1 MNQIVLFASTVFMGF
16 FAIMNPI
23 GNMPIFLGLVEG
35 IDKTE
40 QKKIARKSVV
50 LAFIIIAAFSIF
62 GSIIFEAFGITLP
75 AFQIGGGV
83 LIFIVG
89 YQLLHGKESSMHH
102 PSEGEN
108 DKDSSVEDIAISPL
122 AIPILAGPGTISTAM
137 NFVGESSKILNITV
151 VIIVF
156 GLICFI
162 TYLCFVF
169 GEKIL
174 SHMKKGVVKVITR
187 LMGLIIT
194 IISVQMVIAG
204 IHNAIKLYK

>member
-35 IDKTE
+35 TDKSE
-40 QKKIARKSVV
+40 QKKIARKSVM
-50 LAFIIIAAFSIF
+50 LAFLIVAVFSIF
-62 GSIIFEAFGITLP
+62 GSIIFDAFGITLP
-75 AFQIGGGV
+75 AFQIGGGL

-89 YQLLHGKESSMHH
+89 YQLLHGKQSAMHH
-102 PSEGEN
+102 PPEGEN
-108 DKDSSVEDIAISPL
+108 ENDNSVEDIAISPL

-137 NFVGESSKILNITV
+137 NFIGEGSSILHISV

-156 GLICFI
+156 AFICLI
-162 TYLCFVF
+162 TYFCFVF

-174 SHMKKGVVKVITR
+174 SHFKKGVVKVITR

-194 IISVQMVIAG
+194 IISVQMVIEG
-204 IHNAIKLYK
+204 INNAVKFYK